1 MFDLNRR
8 WSTNF
13 DELQREMERYL
24 DHVTHRKPRQ
34 VVFSQRAWQP
44 AVDIYETPEAVVAL
58 VDLSGVREEDIDL
71 VVTRDSF
78 QVRGQ
83 RTEKGEGAERTY
95 SCIEIPFG
103 RFERVVRLST
113 PVNQDETTASY
124 RQGFLEVVM
133 PRARADG
140 PRRVGIAQA

>member
-8 WSTNF
+8 WPANL

-44 AVDIYETPEAVVAL
+44 AVDIYETTDAVVAV
-58 VDLSGVREEDIDL
+58 VDLSGVAEEDIDL

-78 QVRGQ
+78 QVRGE
-83 RTEKGEGAERTY
+83 RRELGEGAGRTY
-95 SCIEIPFG
+95 SCMEIPFG
-103 RFERVVRLST
+103 RFERMVRLST
-113 PVNQDETTASY
+113 PVNPDETTASY

-133 PRARADG
+133 PRARAG
-140 PRRVGIAQA
+140 GSRRVGVAQA

>member
-1 MFDLNRR
+1 MFDLSRR
-8 WSTNF
+8 WSANL

-44 AVDIYETPEAVVAL
+44 PVDIYETTDAVVAL
-58 VDLSGVREEDIDL
+58 VDLSGVAEEDIDL

-78 QVRGQ
+78 QVRGE
-83 RTEKGEGAERTY
+83 RREMREGAERTY

-103 RFERVVRLST
+103 RFERIVRLST
-113 PVNQDETTASY
+113 PVNPDETTASY

-133 PRARADG
+133 PRARANG
-140 PRRVGIAQA
+140 PRHVGVAQA